1 MSVLKNNRGESSA
14 EFLNMADTI
23 EVYTIS
29 QCSKIPRRFLHTL
42 TNKIINLSI
51 ECHCNLKS
59 ANSIYPRN
67 KHEAQMR
74 RDLLQ
79 MAVNDI
85 ENMGTQIHILSRV
98 TDKISFE
105 SLETWSTMLMTELK
119 LIRGLM
125 RKDAERYNKLKD

>member
-1 MSVLKNNRGESSA
+1 
-14 EFLNMADTI
+14 
-23 EVYTIS
+23 
-29 QCSKIPRRFLHTL
+29 
-42 TNKIINLSI
+42 
-51 ECHCNLKS
+51 
-59 ANSIYPRN
+59 
-67 KHEAQMR
+67 MR